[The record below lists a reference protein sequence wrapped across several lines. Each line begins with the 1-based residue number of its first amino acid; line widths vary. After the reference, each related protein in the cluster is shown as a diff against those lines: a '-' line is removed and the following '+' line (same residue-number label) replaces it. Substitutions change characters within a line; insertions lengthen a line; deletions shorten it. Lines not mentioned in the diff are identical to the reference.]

1 METNSIAPGPG
12 AYVQEKV
19 QYNNLSYSM
28 GGKLSAQKG
37 LVVPG
42 PGTYQSTL
50 VDKESVKCGKF
61 GSSQR
66 GKVELEN
73 ARVVPGP
80 GEHSPDF
87 KNLKK

>member
-42 PGTYQSTL
+42 PETYQSTL
-50 VDKESVKCGKF
+50 VDKESVECVN
-61 GSSQR
+61 SD
-66 GKVELEN
+66 
-73 ARVVPGP
+73 P
-80 GEHSPDF
+80 
-87 KNLKK
+87 LKEVKLSLKMQESFQDQESTLQISKT